1 MCTGNDRL
9 ANKKFQEAIVS
20 YSKAID
26 LNKSNAIYYSNRA
39 AAYSH
44 IGQHH
49 KAIEDC
55 KQAITIDPLYV
66 KAYSRLGYVSR
77 VTYVTHCHSLMLYL
91 AWPTS
96 R

>member
-1 MCTGNDRL
+1 M
-9 ANKKFQEAIVS
+9 S
-20 YSKAID
+20 YSKAIE
-26 LNKSNAIYYSNRA
+26 LNNTNAIYYSNRA

-55 KQAITIDPLYV
+55 KRAIVIDPLYV

-77 VTYVTHCHSLMLYL
+77 LSSAL
-91 AWPTS
+91 
-96 R
+96 

>member
-1 MCTGNDRL
+1 MPGNDRL
-9 ANKKFQEAIVS
+9 ANKKFQEAIAS
-20 YSKAID
+20 YSQAIA
-26 LNKSNAIYYSNRA
+26 LHGTNAIYYSNRA

-55 KQAITIDPLYV
+55 KQAIAIDPHYV
-66 KAYSRLGYVSR
+66 KAYSRLGYVS
-77 VTYVTHCHSLMLYL
+77 HSST
-91 AWPTS
+91 AST

>member
-1 MCTGNDRL
+1 MTGNERL
-9 ANKKFQEAIVS
+9 SNKKFQEAIAS
-20 YSKAID
+20 YSKAIE
-26 LNKSNAIYYSNRA
+26 LNATNAIYYSNRA

-49 KAIEDC
+49 RAIEDC

-66 KAYSRLGYVSR
+66 KAYSRLGYVS
-77 VTYVTHCHSLMLYL
+77 HLSL
-91 AWPTS
+91 S

>member
-1 MCTGNDRL
+1 MTGVEWCTDRSVTGNERL
-9 ANKKFQEAIVS
+9 SNKKFQEAIAS
-20 YSKAID
+20 YSKAIE
-26 LNKSNAIYYSNRA
+26 LNATNAIYYSNRA

-49 KAIEDC
+49 RAIEDC

-66 KAYSRLGYVSR
+66 KAYSRLGYVS
-77 VTYVTHCHSLMLYL
+77 HLSL
-91 AWPTS
+91 S